1 VADMGP
7 GVAAEMTQSILEPFT
22 TTKSLGLGMGLS
34 ISRAIIESHGGSLR
48 TPRGVRSAAMFIFDL
63 PMVEAEMSADVG

>member
-1 VADMGP
+1 MGP
-7 GVAAEMTQSILEPFT
+7 GVGAEMTQTIFEPFT

-63 PMVEAEMSADVG
+63 PTVEAAEMSADVG